1 MRRTPTRLL
10 LVPSLVGVLVLGLVG
25 CSTPEAATGP
35 AGDAATL
42 APSSPSPEQSGAE
55 QSGPASRRVPR
66 SEPPRLPYVDGRVL
80 RMADGATLDL
90 PGRWGV
96 SSIEAYAGGYLVTD
110 DRFFE
115 GTVGMHRLDGEGR
128 VLESWG
134 STGAPVASRDGRL
147 AWMSLVAPESGRSG
161 PTLLHVDAREGGRER
176 TQELERAGLPLVTG
190 WFRGEV
196 VLRTWGEPFSSLTD
210 LASPPRPVPLAQE
223 LGVPGPGGRR
233 WASVTSG
240 ALEVRQGDGVFL
252 ARFRQRG
259 LGATVVPGLVW
270 EDERFVLTTLV
281 RGARMC
287 LARIDTE
294 ARSVRGAVSCTTPWR
309 RVLPGGMPALPAR

>member
-1 MRRTPTRLL
+1 MRLL
-10 LVPSLVGVLVLGLVG
+10 LVPSLVGVLVLGLAG
-25 CSTPEAATGP
+25 CSDPEATGP
-35 AGDAATL
+35 AGDTT
-42 APSSPSPEQSGAE
+42 PSGATAGTTE
-55 QSGPASRRVPR
+55 APHGSSSGPSDAAVRVPR
-66 SEPPRLPYVDGRVL
+66 SEPPGLAYVDGRVL
-80 RMADGATLDL
+80 RRPDGSTLAL
-90 PGRWGV
+90 PRRWGT

-115 GTVGMHRLDGEGR
+115 GTVGMHRLDGDGR

-147 AWMSLVAPESGRSG
+147 AWLSLVAPESGRSG

-176 TQELERAGLPLVTG
+176 TQELDRTGLPLVTG
-190 WFRGEV
+190 WFLGEV
-196 VLRTWGEPFSSLTD
+196 VLRTWSEPFSSLTD
-210 LASPPRPVPLAQE
+210 LVSPPRPVPLALE

-240 ALEVRQGDGVFL
+240 ALEVRQGDGVLL
-252 ARFRQRG
+252 ARFRDRG
-259 LGATVVPGLVW
+259 LAATVVPGVVW
-270 EDERFVLTTLV
+270 EDERSVLTTLV

-287 LARIDTE
+287 LARVDTSAGTARE
-294 ARSVRGAVSCTTPWR
+294 ALSCATPWR